1 MKKEKTHKE
10 LFLPALR
17 AKMGDWIYYISF
29 MRMKDV
35 AERVDIAADIHES
48 KSLNE
53 LLQRAVTSRTKE
65 ITKYL
70 VTQEQRFFNSIIIG
84 VYGGSPQWY
93 ELEVKEN
100 DKFDSKSLPDY
111 LEGAIGY
118 LKLNGEEDLFAID
131 GQHRAYAIT
140 EAVREKE
147 SLHGEDVSVI
157 FVSAK
162 QDASNRQRTRRL
174 FSTLNRNAKAVKPR
188 DIVALDED
196 DTIAIVTRKMIN
208 DYALFKNDRINIK
221 VLGKSIPPNDN
232 KCITTIVSLYDILD
246 IILQDKS
253 DKEWKGFLSIRP
265 DDKTIALYYKK
276 AVAYWNGLQK
286 YFKELKLI
294 KDNKLE
300 VINVRHQ
307 NGGHL
312 LFRPIGL
319 QIITEAV
326 KQLRDNGIP
335 QNVAIRRISKINLQ
349 LSDKPWAG
357 VLWESIKQRMITKK
371 ENKDIAWRLTYYMA
385 KGDLSR
391 IKYDKDKLK
400 RDYGSA
406 INWDREKINQL
417 SLPHR
422 IGEQ

>member
-29 MRMKDV
+29 MRMKNV

-65 ITKYL
+65 IINYL

-118 LKLNGEEDLFAID
+118 LRLNGEEDLFAID

-140 EAVREKE
+140 EAVRKKE
-147 SLHGEDVSVI
+147 SLNGEDVSVI

-174 FSTLNRNAKAVKPR
+174 FSTLNRNAKPVKPR

-221 VLGKSIPPNDN
+221 VLGKSIPSNDN

-253 DKEWKGFLSIRP
+253 ASEWKGFLSIRP
-265 DDKTIALYYKK
+265 DDKTIASYYKK

-326 KQLRDNGIP
+326 KQLRDIGIP

-349 LSDKPWAG
+349 LSGNPWVG

-371 ENKDIAWRLTYYMA
+371 ENKDVAWRLIYYMA

-391 IKYDKDKLK
+391 IKYDEDKLR

-406 INWDREKINQL
+406 INWDREKIDQL

-422 IGEQ
+422 VGEK

>member
-1 MKKEKTHKE
+1 M
-10 LFLPALR
+10 
-17 AKMGDWIYYISF
+17 
-29 MRMKDV
+29 
-35 AERVDIAADIHES
+35 
-48 KSLNE
+48 
-53 LLQRAVTSRTKE
+53 
-65 ITKYL
+65 
-70 VTQEQRFFNSIIIG
+70 
-84 VYGGSPQWY
+84 
-93 ELEVKEN
+93 
-100 DKFDSKSLPDY
+100 
-111 LEGAIGY
+111 
-118 LKLNGEEDLFAID
+118 FAID

-140 EAVREKE
+140 EAVRKKE
-147 SLHGEDVSVI
+147 SLNGEDVSVI

-174 FSTLNRNAKAVKPR
+174 FSTLNRNAKPVKPR

-221 VLGKSIPPNDN
+221 VLGKSIPSNDN

-253 DKEWKGFLSIRP
+253 ASEWKGFLSIRP
-265 DDKTIALYYKK
+265 DDKTIASYYKK

-326 KQLRDNGIP
+326 KQLRDIGIP

-349 LSDKPWAG
+349 LSGNPWVG

-371 ENKDIAWRLTYYMA
+371 ENKDVAWRLIYYMA

-391 IKYDKDKLK
+391 IKYDEDKLR

-406 INWDREKINQL
+406 INWDREKIDQL

-422 IGEQ
+422 VGEK